1 MNSTLLY
8 STKLYYTLLYKIE
21 LNSIILYYAKLYYT
35 LLDIIIK
42 YSKVNIVLNE
52 TLETVHLR
60 WQHGVTRVTV
70 EDKQP

>member
-8 STKLYYTLLYKIE
+8 STKLSLLYYIKLILNSIILNYTELYYTLLY
-21 LNSIILYYAKLYYT
+21 
-35 LLDIIIK
+35 IIIK
-42 YSKVNIVLNE
+42 YSKGNIVLNE

-60 WQHGVTRVTV
+60 WQHGVTSFTV